1 MWCNYSFKSSGC
13 GQSSAGIGFWVLA
26 VIIIRKKSA
35 LGVKNTEQL
44 KVEFVMG
51 LHLLR
56 RYDSAKGNWIVI
68 AFAKE

>member
-1 MWCNYSFKSSGC
+1 
-13 GQSSAGIGFWVLA
+13 
-26 VIIIRKKSA
+26 
-35 LGVKNTEQL
+35 
-44 KVEFVMG
+44 MG